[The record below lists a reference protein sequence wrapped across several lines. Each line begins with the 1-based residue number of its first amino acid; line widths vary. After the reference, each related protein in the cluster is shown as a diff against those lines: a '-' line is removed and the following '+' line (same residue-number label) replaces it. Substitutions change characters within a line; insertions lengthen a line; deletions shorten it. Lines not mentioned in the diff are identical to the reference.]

1 MHKKAKFIFTII
13 SVVLL
18 LIMLQVPSIVFA
30 TDANE
35 ISLDEFNFPDE
46 NFRIILKEKFSEIT
60 KDNILTNEEI
70 QKIQALD
77 VSENIIKDLSGI
89 EYFTNLK
96 YLNVSVNKINA
107 LDLSNNINL
116 VTIDASNN
124 QSLTSIKL
132 PKNIVNVYLNFNYNL
147 KTLDISEHRNIK
159 ILYAADVAIN
169 NINVS
174 DLNNLVALDLENTGL
189 NTIDLANNIDLEY
202 LNLSNNNLKE
212 INLSNNINLITL
224 NLINNKLNK
233 IYLPNSVRKN
243 TSVEY
248 YSQKVDNGFIINWY
262 EGDALISEENEIEM
276 KGQILTAKLKAKP
289 ITISY
294 QSNGGTGKMGS
305 QTISFGETIHLL
317 QNNFTRK
324 GYIFKGWSTSSNT
337 SKVQYQNQDILN
349 ILQYPSKGKVILY
362 AVWEPIKYTIEFD
375 VNNGTGSMEPMEN
388 LYYGTRYQLIDNNF
402 TREGYKFL
410 GWSKVKGSNVVH
422 LKNKES
428 IYNLVSE
435 EGGKIRLYAIW
446 QKIEYSV
453 SFNVD
458 GKITSS
464 KVEHNDKV
472 REPQNP
478 VKTGYTFIGW
488 YDSKTNE
495 KYNFTNHINSSITL
509 IAKWRANEYNVAFDG
524 NTNTKKNMNSVKL
537 TYDKTYKLPANTYAK
552 EGYKFIGWAIFQN
565 GEVKY
570 TNESSIK
577 NLSSIDNETV
587 TLYAKWEKIKSNDS
601 VQVSN
606 VNKKQI
612 KNLNI
617 SNISNKTYTGKQI
630 KPSVTVKD
638 GKTTLKNGI
647 DYIVSYGKNKNTG
660 KAYIKI
666 TGKGK
671 YTGTITKYF
680 NIVPK
685 APSVRVKAGKASIT
699 VASASTGASG
709 YEILYAT
716 SKKGKF
722 KSINTASKTK
732 KITRLT
738 KGKIY
743 YVKVRAYKII
753 NGKKVYS
760 GYSSIKMIKIK

>member
-30 TDANE
+30 TDANG

-410 GWSKVKGSNVVH
+410 GW
-422 LKNKES
+422 
-428 IYNLVSE
+428 
-435 EGGKIRLYAIW
+435 
-446 QKIEYSV
+446 
-453 SFNVD
+453 
-458 GKITSS
+458 
-464 KVEHNDKV
+464 
-472 REPQNP
+472 
-478 VKTGYTFIGW
+478 
-488 YDSKTNE
+488 
-495 KYNFTNHINSSITL
+495 
-509 IAKWRANEYNVAFDG
+509 
-524 NTNTKKNMNSVKL
+524 
-537 TYDKTYKLPANTYAK
+537 
-552 EGYKFIGWAIFQN
+552 AIFQN